1 MRAPYVDR
9 TPRFQLTIKV
19 REASFDSEKVIKLLE
34 KGNYEALRKIGLD
47 LKEQAKRSI
56 GQAAPARTKAGNK
69 AAGAKAV
76 VAYKQGLYRD
86 MTIVSGGKPRPPGS
100 PVKSWSPRRWMY
112 NDIADYYDAAS
123 KSAVVGVYRSPWLN
137 QLHEFGGS
145 LNLTMYRVGVG
156 EARRA
161 YASKKGKKARDRAGS
176 NGYVMGAVI
185 WNHKAIQSRHWERTD
200 TTKNARYPAR
210 PFMQHSPAMQKK
222 LAKVHEK
229 FKDAL
234 KG

>member
-1 MRAPYVDR
+1 
-9 TPRFQLTIKV
+9 
-19 REASFDSEKVIKLLE
+19 
-34 KGNYEALRKIGLD
+34 
-47 LKEQAKRSI
+47 
-56 GQAAPARTKAGNK
+56 
-69 AAGAKAV
+69 
-76 VAYKQGLYRD
+76 
-86 MTIVSGGKPRPPGS
+86 
-100 PVKSWSPRRWMY
+100 MY

-161 YASKKGKKARDRAGS
+161 YASKKGKKSRDRAGS

-210 PFMQHSPAMQKK
+210 PFMQNNAAMQKK